1 MGHETSRP
9 SAHELE
15 QQPQFD
21 PSMIERFGLGPEEAN
36 SVVSYGNYTGTLAAM
51 LNDERCPVG
60 NIVAEAYQQEGIVG
74 VETKFAAL
82 SMMSNEFSVPISAKT
97 RSYHEGTISRDEL
110 VVQDKSPGGP
120 DFLV

>member
-9 SAHELE
+9 SAPELE
-15 QQPQFD
+15 QQTQFD

-36 SVVSYGNYTGTLAAM
+36 TVVSYGNYTGTLATM

-60 NIVAEAYQQEGIVG
+60 NVIADAYQQEGIAG
-74 VETKFAAL
+74 VETKFTAL
-82 SMMSNEFSVPISAKT
+82 SMMSNEFSVPISAQT
-97 RSYHEGTISRDEL
+97 RGFHEGTISRDEL
-110 VVQDKSPGGP
+110 VAPVKPPGDP

>member
-15 QQPQFD
+15 EQAQFD

-36 SVVSYGNYTGTLAAM
+36 SVVSYGNYTGTLATM

-60 NIVAEAYQQEGIVG
+60 NIVADADQQEGIAG

-82 SMMSNEFSVPISAKT
+82 SMMSSEFSVPISAKT
-97 RSYHEGTISRDEL
+97 RSYHDGAISRDEL
-110 VVQDKSPGGP
+110 VTQDKSPGEP